1 MKALTLWQPYA
12 TLVALGVKRW
22 ETRSWRTEHRG
33 PLAIHA
39 AARMPREAR
48 ALCEQPAFRYALRAV
63 PRPFVLGAVVAIVDL
78 QPCRATESLL
88 DQLDLGFGA
97 NDGLLSQFPFGDFT
111 PGRFA
116 WPLGNIRRL
125 INPIPALG
133 AQTLWEWNAPADLE
147 ARLAV

>member
-12 TLVALGVKRW
+12 TLVALRVKRW

-33 PLAIHA
+33 LLAIHA
-39 AARMPREAR
+39 AARMPRGMR
-48 ALCEQPAFRYALRAV
+48 AVCEQPAFRYALRGV
-63 PRPFVLGAVVAIVDL
+63 RRPFVRGAVVAIVDVL
-78 QPCRATESLL
+78 DCRPTGTLL

-97 NDGLLSQFPFGDFT
+97 DDGLLAQFVFGDFT

-125 INPIPALG
+125 KEPIPANG
-133 AQTLWEWNAPADLE
+133 AQRLWEWKAPRDWE
-147 ARLAV
+147 RLVAA

>member
-12 TLVALGVKRW
+12 TLVAMRVKRW

-48 ALCEQPAFRYALRAV
+48 LLCEQPAFRYALRGV
-63 PRPFVLGAVVAIVDL
+63 RRPFVRGAVVAIVDVL
-78 QPCRATESLL
+78 DCRPTGSLL
-88 DQLDLGFGA
+88 DQLDLGLGA
-97 NDGLLSQFPFGDFT
+97 DDGLLAQFLFGDFT

-125 INPIPALG
+125 QEPIPATG
-133 AQTLWEWNAPADLE
+133 AQSLWEWNAPADLE
-147 ARLAV
+147 ARLAP